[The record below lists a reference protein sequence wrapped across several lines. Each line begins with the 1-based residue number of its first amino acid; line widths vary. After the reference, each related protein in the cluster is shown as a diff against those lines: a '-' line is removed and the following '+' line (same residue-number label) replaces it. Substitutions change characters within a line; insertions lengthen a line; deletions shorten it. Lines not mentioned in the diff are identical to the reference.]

1 MDYYKILNVNE
12 DATLK
17 EIEQAYKDL
26 SSFYNPENNVSKNA
40 YKRYREVML
49 AYKVLSEIKQ
59 REMYDRLHVKEN
71 ELHEEIKGE
80 VIGIDSYIS
89 SSQINNYTY

>member
-40 YKRYREVML
+40 YKRYREVSL

-59 REMYDRLHVKEN
+59 REMYDRLHVKEMN
-71 ELHEEIKGE
+71 FKKK
-80 VIGIDSYIS
+80 
-89 SSQINNYTY
+89 